1 MSMIDRIILLSHPK
15 YHEKNLNFMIET
27 FLGNGYP
34 LEFIINTTSIRLKK
48 LFNKK
53 TKIQNENIN
62 DDGYKGWFLIPFI
75 PKLTE
80 KFKNIANML
89 KSKLAFISLHKLGRI
104 IKAQKDTLPVSSNK
118 NVVYKLN
125 CKDCDITYIGQTK
138 RTLNTRIMEHKK
150 DINKTNGKHSVITE
164 HRLECN
170 HDFDWDNPTI
180 LDKEKQYYRRLI
192 SEMINIK
199 IHSGTINLQSDTE
212 LLQQLYFEIFNR
224 IKK

>member
-1 MSMIDRIILLSHPK
+1 MSMVDRIILLSHPK

-34 LEFIINTTSIRLKK
+34 LKFIVDTITIRLKK

-53 TKIQNENIN
+53 TKKQNENIN

-75 PKLTE
+75 PNVTE

-89 KSKLAFISLHKLGRI
+89 KSKLSFISLHKLGRI
-104 IKAQKDTLPVSSNK
+104 IKAQKDTLPVCSNK

-125 CKDCDITYIGQTK
+125 CKDCNVTYIGQTK
-138 RTLNTRIMEHKK
+138 RRLNTRIMEHKK
-150 DINKTNGKHSVITE
+150 DINKINGKHSVITE
-164 HRLECN
+164 HRLECI
-170 HDFDWDNPTI
+170 HDFDWNNPTI

-212 LLQQLYFEIFNR
+212 SLHHSYCEIFNR